1 MAKNIRPTIAVS
13 SPAPQEIGIFDSI
26 GQGTSRTFQM
36 VGKTAE
42 VGHRSMD
49 LVCRKV
55 IKAQCVTALDDATEI
70 HYLREAF
77 PGGPEAADAILGPI
91 LAQ

>member
-1 MAKNIRPTIAVS
+1 MAKNIRPITAVS
-13 SPAPQEIGIFDSI
+13 APAPLEIGFFDAT
-26 GQGTSRTFQM
+26 GQAISRTTQM
-36 VGKTAE
+36 VGKVAE

-49 LVCRKV
+49 LVNRKV
-55 IKAQCVTALDDATEI
+55 IKAQCVTALDDATDL